1 MTTKRRA
8 LLLQAA
14 DTIDGDR
21 NKTYGGPESS
31 FTTIAALWNEYL
43 RVVTTVPVDALQPH
57 DVAAMLALLKIAR
70 IAGSG
75 GTHKDSWLDLAGYA
89 ACGWETVDVPVP
101 ADMEP
106 AKERAIQDYL
116 ARAKVFTPYPKINAE
131 ALKKIQEE
139 MSNAYEAA
147 DVTQPYYNQERMKA
161 ALDAADAMQP
171 IGPGTVGWQGV
182 K

>member
-1 MTTKRRA
+1 MTTPRRA

-21 NKTYGGPESS
+21 NVTYGGPESS
-31 FTTIAALWNEYL
+31 FRTIAGLWNEYL
-43 RVVTTVPVDALQPH
+43 RTATGVSRIEPH

-89 ACGWETVDVPVP
+89 ACGWETVDSSTT
-101 ADMEP
+101 P
-106 AKERAIQDYL
+106 AKIKIDVLEKIIKESGERVAQ
-116 ARAKVFTPYPKINAE
+116 
-131 ALKKIQEE
+131 
-139 MSNAYEAA
+139 
-147 DVTQPYYNQERMKA
+147 
-161 ALDAADAMQP
+161 ALDP
-171 IGPGTVGWQGV
+171 VGWQGV

>member
-1 MTTKRRA
+1 MTTPRRA

-21 NKTYGGPESS
+21 NETYGKPESS
-31 FTTIAALWNEYL
+31 FRTIAALWNEYL
-43 RVVTTVPVDALQPH
+43 RVVPPVPGDVIRPH

-70 IAGSG
+70 IAASG

-101 ADMEP
+101 VDMEP
-106 AKERAIQDYL
+106 AQDPC
-116 ARAKVFTPYPKINAE
+116 AKVFAPDPSINAE

-139 MSNAYEAA
+139 L
-147 DVTQPYYNQERMKA
+147 QGLR
-161 ALDAADAMQP
+161 P
-171 IGPGTVGWQGV
+171 IGPGTLTPEMRNKAFQENCELAAQALEGSLLHGWQGV